1 MLEIERFP
9 PLSGDEAEEI
19 NYLNAQAPRY
29 SPIAVLDQD
38 HYGGFNEA
46 PNYVIGHGTSTTFR
60 NQQTYGVGLTVPL
73 PTQVD
78 DDNYGFSS
86 LQIDANNGW
95 VDQEGVGGN
104 DTMIYPAP
112 QFVEPPYESYE
123 SQLNYGPLSPGTLH
137 AYSSASHSRDPVSRT
152 MSEPAYQTVS
162 IPWPSSKNPNHLSW

>member
-1 MLEIERFP
+1 LKLKDSH

-73 PTQVD
+73 STQVD

-112 QFVEPPYESYE
+112 
-123 SQLNYGPLSPGTLH
+123 
-137 AYSSASHSRDPVSRT
+137 
-152 MSEPAYQTVS
+152 
-162 IPWPSSKNPNHLSW
+162 